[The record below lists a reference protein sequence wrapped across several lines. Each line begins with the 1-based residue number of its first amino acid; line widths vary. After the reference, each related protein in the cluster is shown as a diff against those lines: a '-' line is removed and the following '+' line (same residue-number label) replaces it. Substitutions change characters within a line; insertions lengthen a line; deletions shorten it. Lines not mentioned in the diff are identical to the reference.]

1 MSNLQYDLRLTV
13 NPQRVTIPNGSVTY
27 VIDYDTLL
35 DGDDGGGTITIDNIS
50 IPTRFRIGEY
60 GQTPDAS
67 ISGTY
72 TTTDKVILP
81 APRGKQLLVRGASS
95 VFQVTVL
102 SE

>member
-1 MSNLQYDLRLTV
+1 MSNLTHDLRLTV

-27 VIDYDTLL
+27 KIDYDVLL
-35 DGDDGGGTITIDNIS
+35 DGDDNNGTILIDNIS
-50 IPTRFRIGEY
+50 IPTRFRIGGESD
-60 GQTPDAS
+60 TADAS

-72 TTTDKVILP
+72 TTTDNVILP
-81 APRGKQLLVRGASS
+81 APRGKLLHVRGASS

>member
-1 MSNLQYDLRLTV
+1 MSNLIHDLRLSV
-13 NPQRVTIPNGSVTY
+13 NPQRITIPNGSVTY
-27 VIDYDTLL
+27 RIDYDVLL
-35 DGDDGGGTITIDNIS
+35 DSDDNNGSLLIENIS
-50 IPTRFRIGEY
+50 IPTRFRIGGE
-60 GQTPDAS
+60 GELADAT

-81 APRGKQLLVRGASS
+81 APRGKLLHVRGASS

>member
-1 MSNLQYDLRLTV
+1 MSNLTRDLTLSV

-27 VIDYDTLL
+27 KIDYDALL
-35 DGDDGGGTITIDNIS
+35 DGDDSVGTILIDNIS
-50 IPTRFRIGEY
+50 IPTRFRIGGES
-60 GQTPDAS
+60 DSADSS

-72 TTTDKVILP
+72 TTTDKVIIP
-81 APRGKQLLVRGASS
+81 APRGKLLHVRGASS